1 MKFADFLEDR
11 HIFENDHARRQ
22 PLVSIVLP
30 TYNRSREGLL
40 KPCIDSVLA
49 QTFANFELIILDD
62 ASDDDS
68 ADVIRQY
75 ARQDSRIV
83 AVFHEH
89 NSGLPALR
97 ADEGILLARGQS
109 IAFIFDD
116 NTWQSDMLQT
126 MLTAAQQSNAEM
138 VVGQV
143 TLPSSNGARV
153 LGGLPLTED
162 LFFTFN
168 SIPNG
173 AVLCQRSF
181 FEHYGLY
188 DPHLLLR
195 RVCDWDLWLRSL
207 RLGAQII
214 TIPQVVGTEKGLK
227 SAQSLGNTVRWD
239 RKVALAYMTD
249 PNTAAARRAAL
260 LPGGILDYNPFDPER
275 VVRYVRDMT
284 EWDRLEEQVYT
295 PFFRAHPAF
304 PTEPLVRHNRRHD
317 AAINGYALNAKNPL
331 FHDRQRA
338 LVVANRF
345 DRQVRECWTALSRDP
360 NFILVPTSEAAATE
374 FLASDFDLV
383 VLFDGCNIALLPFL
397 RQCQDFGIPVVN
409 LVVHGLDAPAAHHP
423 GSDAAD
429 LSKDKSLAAFFQ
441 SSIYFSHPGH
451 PWDARQ
457 LQAARQ
463 LMESADQTFCL
474 GADKRESIV
483 PIEFVPNQLPLEEPR
498 QPDRLCIYCG
508 NVTNFSPQFHTAL
521 TGLLDH
527 LPPGQTGLAYGQA
540 PTLPADLTAFQDRLV
555 YRMTAEPFS
564 NLVEQQFG
572 AIWLLPPAAKPGD
585 SDHLRALLAE
595 DLARQASILL
605 IADEESDGRDGAD
618 GSDGWRLAI
627 QAACAQQS
635 QLRLK
640 SQAYRPDARWIHFW
654 NFILG
659 VMVRKK
665 AAILRD
671 LEHARDVSCAGL
683 VNSQLLGGSE
693 IYGLL
698 VVRSLVKLG
707 FKFSVHYP
715 YLDQYSSGPDR
726 IIQWA
731 AENGL
736 PKPEPAEYGRCSLAL
751 HSPGFSELE
760 SAAYA
765 RNFRQWLREQKLG
778 LLFLSGFISEPLI
791 APDQSRLVYMG
802 LFPPWGYNL
811 QYMAFARDRL
821 DGLVSDSAWAARH
834 WGEWIAPP
842 ITPVYSLIGREYFE
856 IRNAHLPPAPVQIAV
871 VGTMI
876 ITKRQKEILLAFRQ
890 IIADGFDARLNF
902 YGHELK
908 IYADYIGEL
917 RQIAADPMLAGRVTF
932 HGFVPDPNDI
942 LANNHIILSASGEES
957 IPQGILFH
965 QASGFLPVAC
975 PAGGIEEVVRDGETG
990 FLAEGFGVDDIA
1002 LALRR
1007 ALQNQDQWPAMI
1019 ARGRQLL
1026 LQNCSEEW
1034 FTHQILRT
1042 MLEGASIHLSEGS
1055 RYFNQNLLDGSGP
1068 GVRQR
1073 RLNDAGISCRTVPP
1087 PPDAE
1092 SRPMLIGPDL
1102 GRAPLVYSLSPTQ
1115 DHLSGIQLRT
1125 GTYQTALR
1133 GVIRFEIRMPGDKSY
1148 VLRQGEIRAER
1159 LSDNAWIAITF
1170 PPIANSRHQ
1179 SLELYLTAELQ
1190 GGRIALYEAT
1200 GAESRKIIWTL
1211 RIQRRLRRHLPFRIS
1226 RPGRV
1231 AFPIYAH
1238 PLSKDHSA

>member
-1 MKFADFLEDR
+1 MKFADFLENR
-11 HIFENDHARRQ
+11 HIFENDHARHQ
-22 PLVSIVLP
+22 PLVSVVLP

-49 QTFANFELIILDD
+49 QTYTNFELIILDD

-97 ADEGILLARGQS
+97 ADEGILLARGQY

-116 NTWQSDMLQT
+116 NTWQSEMLQT
-126 MLTAAQQSNAEM
+126 MLTVAQQTNAEM

-143 TLPSSNGARV
+143 MLPSSNGTRT

-173 AVLCQRSF
+173 AVFCQHQF
-181 FEHYGLY
+181 FDHYGLY

-207 RLGAQII
+207 RLGAHIVA
-214 TIPQVVGTEKGLK
+214 IPQVVGTEKGLK

-249 PNTAAARRAAL
+249 SNTASDRRVAL
-260 LPGGILDYNPFDPER
+260 RPGNIMAYDPFDPEKI
-275 VVRYVRDMT
+275 VRYVRDMT

-295 PFFRAHPAF
+295 PFFRAHAIF
-304 PTEPLVRHNRRHD
+304 SHQSLVRHNRRYD
-317 AAINGYALNAKNPL
+317 AAINGYALNAKSPL
-331 FHDRQRA
+331 FHDRQRV
-338 LVVANRF
+338 LVIANRF
-345 DRQVRECWTALSRDP
+345 NRQVRECWTALSQDP
-360 NFILVPTSEAAATE
+360 NFILVPTNEAAATE

-383 VLFDGCNIALLPFL
+383 VLFDGCNIALLPFI
-397 RQCQDFGIPVVN
+397 RQCQDFGVPVANV
-409 LVVHGLDAPAAHHP
+409 VVHGLDVPTTHQL
-423 GSDAAD
+423 GSDMAN
-429 LSKDKSLAAFFQ
+429 LSKDKTLSAFFQ
-441 SSIYFSHPGH
+441 SEIYFSHPGH
-451 PWDARQ
+451 PWNARQ

-463 LMESADQTFCL
+463 LMESADQTFRL
-474 GADKRESIV
+474 GADKLESIV
-483 PIEFVPNQLPLEEPR
+483 PIEFVTNQLPLDEMHQSD
-498 QPDRLCIYCG
+498 QPCIYCG
-508 NVTNFSPQFHTAL
+508 NVTKFSPQFHAAL
-521 TGLLDH
+521 TNLLDH
-527 LPPGQTGLAYGQA
+527 LPPGQTGWAYGQA
-540 PTLPADLTAFQDRLV
+540 PTLPEDLAAFRDRLV
-555 YRMTAEPFS
+555 YWMTAEPFS
-564 NLVEQQFG
+564 NLVERLSG
-572 AIWLLPPAAKPGD
+572 AIWLLPMEVKPGD
-585 SDHLRALLAE
+585 SDYLCALLAE
-595 DLARQASILL
+595 DLARRASILL
-605 IADEESDGRDGAD
+605 VADD
-618 GSDGWRLAI
+618 GSDGYDGLIPAI
-627 QAACAQQS
+627 QAAREKQS

-698 VVRSLVKLG
+698 VVRSLIKLG

-751 HSPGFSELE
+751 HSPGFSEVE

-765 RNFRQWLREQKLG
+765 KNFRQWLQEQRVG

-791 APDQSRLVYMG
+791 APDHSRLVFMG

-811 QYMAFARDRL
+811 QYMAFARDRI

-890 IIADGFDARLNF
+890 IIEDGFDARLNS

-908 IYADYIGEL
+908 IYADYIDEL
-917 RQIAADPMLAGRVTF
+917 RQIAADPILAERVTF

-942 LANNHIILSASGEES
+942 LSNNHIILSASGEES

-990 FLAEGFGVDDIA
+990 FLAEGFGIDDIA

-1007 ALQNQDQWPAMI
+1007 ALQSQEQWPAMI

-1026 LQNCSEEW
+1026 LKNCSEEW

-1042 MLEGASIHLSEGS
+1042 MLEGAGIHLSEGS
-1055 RYFNQNLLDGSGP
+1055 RYFNQNLLDVGGP
-1068 GVRQR
+1068 GAHLR
-1073 RLNDAGISCRTVPP
+1073 RLNDAGITCRTVPP
-1087 PPDAE
+1087 PLEAE
-1092 SRPMLIGPDL
+1092 TLPMLIGPDL
-1102 GRAPLVYSLSPTQ
+1102 GRAPIMYSLIPDQ
-1115 DHLSGIQLRT
+1115 DHFSGIQLRT

-1133 GVIRFEIRMPGDKSY
+1133 GVIRFEIRMSGDKSY
-1148 VLRQGEIRAER
+1148 SLRQGEIRAER

-1170 PPIANSRHQ
+1170 PAIANSRHQ
-1179 SLELYLTAELQ
+1179 PLELRFTAELQ
-1190 GGRIALYEAT
+1190 GGRIAFYEVVGDASSKT
-1200 GAESRKIIWTL
+1200 IWTL
-1211 RIQRRLRRHLPFRIS
+1211 RVQRRLRRHLPFRVS
-1226 RPGRV
+1226 RPRRV
-1231 AFPIYAH
+1231 AFPIYTP